1 MSVTVDMNFD
11 GFQKEFEREISN
23 LVWRSA
29 KAFRDSI
36 TQLLSQSGKSN
47 VKAPHNYS
55 KAGQIPHNMT
65 GRLANSWKATKPV
78 REGNKYT
85 AGVGTPVKYAAAL
98 EFGYNTGRKMSNFV
112 EGVGLLP
119 RPYIKKSIK
128 LATPRINK
136 LVNVKAMVARAAAR
150 SGV

>member
-65 GRLANSWKATKPV
+65 GRLAKSWKATKPQ

-85 AGVGTPVKYAAAL
+85 SSVGTNVKYAAAL
-98 EFGYNTGRKMSNFV
+98 QFGSAKNN
-112 EGVGLLP
+112 LAA
-119 RPYIKKSIK
+119 RPYIKKSIEK
-128 LATPRINK
+128 AMPRIRK
-136 LVNVKAMVARAAAR
+136 LINAKAMVARAAAR